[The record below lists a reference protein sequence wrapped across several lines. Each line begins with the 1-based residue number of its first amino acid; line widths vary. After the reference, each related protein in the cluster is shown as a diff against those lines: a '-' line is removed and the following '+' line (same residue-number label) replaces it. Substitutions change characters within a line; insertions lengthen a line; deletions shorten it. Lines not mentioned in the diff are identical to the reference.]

1 MPIWHE
7 ASVLRWLKETIMLKK
22 PVKKSLLQRFKLSYM
37 AMCIALLLLAVSA
50 APNLYPTTSWL
61 HIQVINNQTI
71 AHPITTKSLIEY
83 LNQHKFEVAQAIE
96 QTTSDGFELE
106 LLLDSPAKSANAQQL
121 LKHQFTHL
129 SSKIVSHQTS
139 PQWLQS
145 LGLAPIKLGLD
156 LNGGVL
162 FVLDVDL
169 GKAEQEQIDNAF
181 EQTKKLIRENKARG
195 MRVQKSSV
203 GFELHSQDKANAL
216 AIEKEVLSHFEY
228 LQAVS
233 HNQGRFISV
242 SFSFSEQGSNEFA
255 QGVMSQT
262 LTTLRGRIEE
272 LGITEAVTQR
282 QGKQRIRIEL
292 PGVQDPSEA
301 KRIIGATASL
311 EFYQIKEVGGK
322 TFNLQDGGKINLD
335 PVAIFSGEHI
345 NNAQSGRD
353 EWGKPLVQLSL
364 DSQGGEAM
372 SAFSK
377 RNIGKPMAT
386 VYSEYYIN
394 EQGETVKKSEVINVA
409 NILGHLS
416 SRFSITNMQSAQ
428 AAQDLALLLRAGSLT
443 APVTIVQ
450 EQTIGPS
457 LGADNIYN
465 GLAALML
472 GMGVTLLF
480 MALWYRQ
487 LGIIANIALLLN
499 LTALVGLMS
508 LLPGVVLTLPGIAG
522 LVLTIGMAVDTNVII
537 FERIKEERLKGR
549 APYQAIEQGYNQ
561 AFSTIFD
568 ANITTMITA
577 IILYSIG
584 YGPIKGFAITLALG
598 LITSVFTGVF
608 VAKALS
614 QTLYLKLANKQ
625 GANV

>member
-1 MPIWHE
+1 
-7 ASVLRWLKETIMLKK
+7 MLKK
-22 PVKKSLLQRFKLSYM
+22 SSKKPLLQRFKISYM
-37 AMCIALLLLAVSA
+37 AMLVALILLTISA
-50 APNLYPTTSWL
+50 LPNLYPAKSWL
-61 HIQVINNQTI
+61 HVTPQQPSHSELLAIDTQKNVIDF
-71 AHPITTKSLIEY
+71 
-83 LNQHKFEVAQAIE
+83 LNQHGFSVEQSMQAS
-96 QTTSDGFELE
+96 QSLSSLNV
-106 LLLDSPAKSANAQQL
+106 LLQEPTKSAAAQQA
-121 LKHQFTHL
+121 LKNEFTQL
-129 SSKIVSHQTS
+129 NVKIVTHQTS
-139 PQWLQS
+139 PDWLQN

-169 GKAEQEQIDNAF
+169 VKAQQEQLNSAY
-181 EQTKKLIRENKARG
+181 EQTKTIIRDEKARG
-195 MRVQKSSV
+195 VRLQQNAQ
-203 GFELHSQDKANAL
+203 GFELHALPAAKDELLAVQAQLLTRFERLSATEHSQGKLTTVA
-216 AIEKEVLSHFEY
+216 
-228 LQAVS
+228 
-233 HNQGRFISV
+233 
-242 SFSFSEQGSNEFA
+242 FSFSEHGSSEFDKE
-255 QGVMSQT
+255 VMSQT

-311 EFYQIKEVGGK
+311 DFYQLKEYGGK
-322 TFNLQDGGKINLD
+322 AFTLQNGGTINLD
-335 PVAIFSGEHI
+335 PIAIFSGQHI
-345 NNAQSGRD
+345 NNAHSGRD

-386 VYSEYYIN
+386 VYSEYYKN
-394 EQGETVKKSEVINVA
+394 SQGNVVKKSEVINVA
-409 NILGHLS
+409 NIAQHLS
-416 SRFSITNMQSAQ
+416 SQFSITNMQSPQ

-457 LGADNIYN
+457 LGADNINN

-472 GMGVTLLF
+472 GMGITLVF
-480 MALWYRQ
+480 MALWYRR
-487 LGIIANIALLLN
+487 LGLVANIALLLN

-537 FERIKEERLKGR
+537 FERIKEERRKGR
-549 APYQAIEQGYNQ
+549 APYQAIEQGYQQ

-577 IILYSIG
+577 IILYGIG

-598 LITSVFTGVF
+598 LITSVFTGVY
-608 VAKALS
+608 VSKALS
-614 QTLYLKLANKQ
+614 QTLYLKLANKR
-625 GANV
+625 GVTA

>member
-1 MPIWHE
+1 
-7 ASVLRWLKETIMLKK
+7 MLKK
-22 PVKKSLLQRFKLSYM
+22 SSKKPLLQRFKISYM
-37 AMCIALLLLAVSA
+37 AMLVALILLTISA
-50 APNLYPTTSWL
+50 LPNLYPAKSWL
-61 HIQVINNQTI
+61 HVTPQQPLHSELLAIDTQKNVIDF
-71 AHPITTKSLIEY
+71 
-83 LNQHKFEVAQAIE
+83 LNQHGFSVEQSMQAS
-96 QTTSDGFELE
+96 QSLSSLNV
-106 LLLDSPAKSANAQQL
+106 LLQEPTKSAAAQQA
-121 LKHQFTHL
+121 LKNEFTQL
-129 SSKIVSHQTS
+129 NVKIVTHQTS
-139 PQWLQS
+139 PDWLQS

-169 GKAEQEQIDNAF
+169 VKAQQEQLNSAY
-181 EQTKKLIRENKARG
+181 EQTKTIIRDEKARG
-195 MRVQKSSV
+195 VRLQQNAQ
-203 GFELHSQDKANAL
+203 GFELHAL
-216 AIEKEVLSHFEY
+216 PAAKDELLAVQAQLLKRFER
-228 LQAVS
+228 LAATV
-233 HNQGRFISV
+233 HTQGKLTTV
-242 SFSFSEQGSNEFA
+242 AFSFSEQGSSEFDKE
-255 QGVMSQT
+255 VMSQT

-311 EFYQIKEVGGK
+311 DFYQLKEYGGK
-322 TFNLQDGGKINLD
+322 AFTLQNGGTINLD
-335 PVAIFSGEHI
+335 PIAIFSGQHI
-345 NNAQSGRD
+345 NNAHSGRD

-386 VYSEYYIN
+386 VYSEYYKN
-394 EQGETVKKSEVINVA
+394 SQGNVVKKSEVINVA
-409 NILGHLS
+409 NIAQHLS
-416 SRFSITNMQSAQ
+416 SQFSITNMQSPQ

-457 LGADNIYN
+457 LGADNINN

-472 GMGVTLLF
+472 GMGITLAF
-480 MALWYRQ
+480 MALWYRR
-487 LGIIANIALLLN
+487 LGLVANIALLLN

-537 FERIKEERLKGR
+537 FERIKEERRKGR
-549 APYQAIEQGYNQ
+549 APYQAIEQGYQQ

-577 IILYSIG
+577 IILYGIG

-598 LITSVFTGVF
+598 LITSVFTGVY
-608 VAKALS
+608 VSKALS
-614 QTLYLKLANKQ
+614 QTLYLKLANKR
-625 GANV
+625 GVTA

>member
-1 MPIWHE
+1 
-7 ASVLRWLKETIMLKK
+7 MLKNSSKK
-22 PVKKSLLQRFKLSYM
+22 PQLQRFKISYM
-37 AMCIALLLLAVSA
+37 AMFLALVLLAISA
-50 APNLYPTTSWL
+50 LPNLYPAKSWL
-61 HIQVINNQTI
+61 HLSTTQSQPHSQQLLANTPSQKSVIDF
-71 AHPITTKSLIEY
+71 
-83 LNQHKFEVAQAIE
+83 LNQHGFLVEQSIQVAQN
-96 QTTSDGFELE
+96 SLSLNV
-106 LLLDSPAKSANAQQL
+106 LLQEPTKSAAAQQA
-121 LKHQFTHL
+121 LKSEFTQL
-129 SSKIVSHQTS
+129 NAKIVTHQTS
-139 PQWLQS
+139 PDWLQS

-169 GKAEQEQIDNAF
+169 VKAQQEQLDSAY
-181 EQTKKLIRENKARG
+181 EQTKTIIRDEKARG
-195 MRVQKSSV
+195 VRVQKNAH
-203 GFELHSQDKANAL
+203 GFELHALPAAKSDLAAVQANVLKRFERLMATAHSQGNLTTVA
-216 AIEKEVLSHFEY
+216 
-228 LQAVS
+228 
-233 HNQGRFISV
+233 
-242 SFSFSEQGSNEFA
+242 FSFSEQGSNAFDKE
-255 QGVMSQT
+255 VMSQT

-311 EFYQIKEVGGK
+311 DFYQLKEIGGK
-322 TFNLQDGGKINLD
+322 TFNLQNGGSINLD
-335 PVAIFSGEHI
+335 PIAIFSGQHI
-345 NNAQSGRD
+345 NNAHAGRD

-377 RNIGKPMAT
+377 RNIGKPMVT
-386 VYSEYYIN
+386 VYSEYYKN
-394 EQGETVKKSEVINVA
+394 VKGEVVKKSEVINVA
-409 NILGHLS
+409 NIAQHLS
-416 SRFSITNMQSAQ
+416 SQFSITNMQSPQ

-457 LGADNIYN
+457 LGADNIHN

-472 GMGVTLLF
+472 GMGITLAF
-480 MALWYRQ
+480 MALWYRR
-487 LGIIANIALLLN
+487 LGLVANIALLLN

-537 FERIKEERLKGR
+537 FERIKEERRKGR
-549 APYQAIEQGYNQ
+549 APYQAIEQGYQQ
-561 AFSTIFD
+561 AFATIFD

-577 IILYSIG
+577 IILYGIG

-598 LITSVFTGVF
+598 LITSVFTGVY
-608 VAKALS
+608 VSKALS
-614 QTLYLKLANKQ
+614 QTLYLKLANKR
-625 GANV
+625 GARA